1 MNLGTIAVLG
11 AVVLS
16 SGAALT
22 KIIKDKKS
30 GKGGCC
36 GDCSKCRGCNNK

>member
-16 SGAALT
+16 SAAALG

-30 GKGGCC
+30 GNGCC
-36 GDCSKCRGCNNK
+36 GDCSKCRGCNDK